1 MKFADL
7 NGDSIVITGAMSGTS
22 LDGIDFC
29 TVKFSTKFPPLQF
42 EVLSQTSFSF
52 PSDLVAKLLSIAQN
66 NRHSTKE
73 FFQAEQS
80 LTLAYSNGFS
90 EHLKSLNVK
99 PDCLAAHGQTI
110 FHDPSQN
117 ELRGTWQILN
127 GHFLAQKFDLVV
139 INQFRQADMAFGG
152 QGAPLVPIFD
162 KLVFEQF
169 SPVAVLNIGGIS
181 NVTLINE
188 KNPVI
193 AFDCGPGNM
202 IIDYLMKKYFG
213 INFDDQ
219 GKIAANG
226 KVHSEIIQS
235 TLKEIFFQLAPPKST
250 GRELFNSDW
259 IETWLTRFPETTQTE
274 NFISTATDLTA
285 FCISDSITKFSKE
298 VPSKIIVSGG
308 GEKNT
313 FLLERLRLHSGLLVE
328 SIKNYGF
335 DPQFKEALCFALLGF
350 LTLSGK
356 PGNIPSVTGANS
368 EAILGAIHLPP
379 NKLFS

>member
-1 MKFADL
+1 
-7 NGDSIVITGAMSGTS
+7 MSGTS

-29 TVKFSTKFPPLQF
+29 TVKFNTRFPPLQF
-42 EVLSQTSFSF
+42 EILHQTSFSF
-52 PSDLVAKLLSIAQN
+52 PADLVLKLMSIAQN
-66 NRHSTKE
+66 NRHSTRE
-73 FFQAEQS
+73 FFQIEQS
-80 LTLAYSNGFS
+80 LTLAYSTGFS
-90 EHLKSLNVK
+90 EHLKTLNAK

-127 GHFLAQKFDLVV
+127 GHFLAQKFDLLV

-181 NVTLINE
+181 NVTLITE

-202 IIDYLMKKYFG
+202 IIDYLMKNYFG
-213 INFDDQ
+213 SDFDDQ
-219 GKIAANG
+219 GKIAAKG
-226 KVHSEIIQS
+226 KVHSEVIQS
-235 TLKEIFFQLAPPKST
+235 TIKEAFFQLAPPKST
-250 GRELFNSDW
+250 GRELFNSEW
-259 IETWLTRFPETTQTE
+259 IEKWITHFPESTPAE
-274 NFISTATDLTA
+274 DFISTATDLTA
-285 FCISDSITKFSKE
+285 FCIADSIIRFSEE
-298 VPSKIIVSGG
+298 VPSRVIVSGG

-313 FLLERLRLHSGLLVE
+313 FLLERLKLHSGVMVE
-328 SIKNYGF
+328 SIKNYGI

-350 LTLSGK
+350 LTLTGK

-368 EAILGAIHLPP
+368 EAVLGAIYLPP